1 MQPDQ
6 PTIRR
11 VIPLLRHSRGP
22 VSSALTQCA
31 ELGALTDPTRTI
43 AVHRAELF
51 VPARRV
57 GSIRLPAIGMGLV
70 QHDRDAQAAAALVEE
85 DHLARRAHGARA
97 VKRALTIDLDQTCP
111 LRQRRRGE
119 EDGPPAK
126 ARTQART
133 GRSAVRSAGRWT
145 SSSATPAG
153 C

>member
-22 VSSALTQCA
+22 VSSALAQCA
-31 ELGALTDPTRTI
+31 KLGALTDPTRTI

-57 GSIRLPAIGMGLV
+57 DSIRLPAIDMGLV
-70 QHDRDAQAAAALVEE
+70 QHDRDAQAASALVKE
-85 DHLARRAHGARA
+85 DYLPRRAHGARA

-111 LRQRRRGE
+111 LRPGRRGKDDGHPR
-119 EDGPPAK
+119 ED
-126 ARTQART
+126 QNT
-133 GRSAVRSAGRWT
+133 GAHVRLSRSVSPRAA
-145 SSSATPAG
+145 
-153 C
+153 

>member
-22 VSSALTQCA
+22 VSSALAQCA

-70 QHDRDAQAAAALVEE
+70 QHDRDAQAAAALVKE
-85 DHLARRAHGARA
+85 DHLPRRAHGARA
-97 VKRALTIDLDQTCP
+97 VKRALAIDLDQTGR
-111 LRQRRRGE
+111 LRPRRRGE
-119 EDGPPAK
+119 EDDHTCEGEK
-126 ARTQART
+126 T
-133 GRSAVRSAGRWT
+133 GAHVRLSRSVSLWAA
-145 SSSATPAG
+145 
-153 C
+153 